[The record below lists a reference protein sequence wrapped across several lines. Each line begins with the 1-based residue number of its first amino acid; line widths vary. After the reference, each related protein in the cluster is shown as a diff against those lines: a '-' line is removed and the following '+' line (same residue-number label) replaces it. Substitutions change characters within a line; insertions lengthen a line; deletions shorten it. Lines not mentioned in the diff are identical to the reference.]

1 MSVENIIHE
10 KPVKV
15 TNNGMITIPAAF
27 RKKFNLKDGDK
38 VLILE
43 DQGTLKIIPI
53 RSEVEL
59 RRNSYTSE
67 EMKKI
72 SEITKNEELKRE
84 K

>member
-1 MSVENIIHE
+1 MSIENIIHE

-27 RKKFNLKDGDK
+27 RKKFDLKDGDK

-43 DQGTLKIIPI
+43 DQGTLRIIPI
-53 RSEVEL
+53 RSDAEL
-59 RRNSYTSE
+59 RRNSYSSE
-67 EMKKI
+67 DMKEV
-72 SEITKNEELKRE
+72 SEIIKKEELERE